1 MIFLIAYLTGYA
13 IYYPIAFKYL
23 LSEDSCKPYD
33 TGDVVFSFIMGAIF
47 SLFYPVIIAGTAI
60 NNLFVQPFIQ
70 YLNRSE

>member
-1 MIFLIAYLTGYA
+1 MIFLIAYLTGYVFFFPKSFKWLLNEMS
-13 IYYPIAFKYL
+13 YP
-23 LSEDSCKPYD
+23 PYD
-33 TGDVVFSFIMGAIF
+33 TDEVVFSFIMGAII